1 MLKLSVYLWTW
12 YLDVYRRQVFEDSK
26 YWILSYRTSHY
37 ITSESVKR
45 SPCVIWDP
53 RKPAQNPVYNCLV
66 IKLFCRTGYHLGV
79 SESGRVRGLSATNE
93 PHGNING
100 KILKYLNFNSFFF
113 LTRIIFNLQLCFIL
127 YRCRLEW
134 YEYKISRLV
143 FIWLSIRKDVCMER

>member
-1 MLKLSVYLWTW
+1 MDLVFTF
-12 YLDVYRRQVFEDSK
+12 LDVRCVFEDSK

-37 ITSESVKR
+37 ITAESVKR

-93 PHGNING
+93 PHGKING
-100 KILKYLNFNSFFF
+100 KYWSIWVLIFLKRFVS
-113 LTRIIFNLQLCFIL
+113 NLQLCFIL
-127 YRCRLEW
+127 YRYHLEW
-134 YEYKISRLV
+134 YEYKVSRPV
-143 FIWLSIRKDVCMER
+143 FIWLSTRKVVCMER